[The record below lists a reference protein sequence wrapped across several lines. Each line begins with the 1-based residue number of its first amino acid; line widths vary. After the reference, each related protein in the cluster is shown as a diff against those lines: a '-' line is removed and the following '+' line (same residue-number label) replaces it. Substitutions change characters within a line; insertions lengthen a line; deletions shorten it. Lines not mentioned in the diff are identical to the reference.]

1 MKKIKKMFKKIHYKN
16 IDKLARFH
24 TKIQHT
30 YIQQQT
36 VQLLR
41 WKRQIR
47 LIYLTTKSFLTVKIV
62 YATKN

>member
-24 TKIQHT
+24 TKTQHKLT
-30 YIQQQT
+30 YKKQQP

-41 WKRQIR
+41 
-47 LIYLTTKSFLTVKIV
+47 
-62 YATKN
+62 